1 MQHTVKT
8 IQNVL
13 ILIRYLVKAFTKENE
28 VFFFKRQRLWLL
40 LPTIMSHPS
49 VHPVQRVEQTVRLGG

>member
-13 ILIRYLVKAFTKENE
+13 ILIRYLVKAITKENE

-40 LPTIMSHPS
+40 LPTMSHPS
-49 VHPVQRVEQTVRLGG
+49 VHPVQRAEQTVRLGG